1 MPCRDAGRFFFK
13 KGWQMSGSI
22 RILAPKAYV
31 SFADNIDTESLSRAF
46 PSAEDTDFVLFPGFC
61 DVHVHFR
68 EPGFSYKETI
78 YSGSR
83 AAARGGY
90 TAVCAMPNLDPV
102 PHSVDNIKI
111 EKSVIDRDAA
121 INVYP
126 YGSITVDEAGMELS
140 DMEGMRNLAVA
151 FSDDGHGVQDG
162 DVMREAMEKAVAQG
176 MLIAAHCEVN
186 ALLSGGYINEGSY
199 SAAHGHKGISSESE
213 WKEVERDIE
222 LSGETGCAL
231 HLCHISTKESVEMIR
246 QAKKRGI
253 NVTAETAP
261 HYLLLTE
268 DDLQEDGAW
277 KMNPPLRTKA
287 DRDALIEGIQDGT
300 IDVIATDHAPHT
312 AQEKAGGL
320 KDSAFGISGIETAFS
335 LCYTDLVKTGII
347 SLDRLMELLIS
358 NPRSR
363 FGIQLNRGDWCL
375 WDLSDEYRID
385 PKDFLSMGKST
396 PFSGKEV
403 YGRCLMTSCG
413 GNEVYRY
420 LK

>member
-13 KGWQMSGSI
+13 KGWQMSSI
-22 RILAPKAYV
+22 RIIAPKAYG
-31 SFADNIDTESLSRAF
+31 SFTDSIDTGSLSRAF
-46 PSAEDTDFVLFPGFC
+46 PSAETADFVLFPGFC

-68 EPGFSYKETI
+68 EPGFSYKETR

-90 TAVCAMPNLDPV
+90 TAVCTMPNLDPV
-102 PHSVDNIKI
+102 PDSEESISI
-111 EKSVIDRDAA
+111 EKFIIDRDAA

-126 YGSITVDEAGMELS
+126 YGSITVGEAGRELS
-140 DMEGMRNLAVA
+140 DMYGLRHLAVA

-162 DVMREAMEKAVAQG
+162 DVMMKAMEKAAALG
-176 MLIAAHCEVN
+176 TLIASHCEVN
-186 ALLSGGYINEGSY
+186 ALLNGGYINQGAY

-213 WKEVERDIE
+213 WKEVERNIE
-222 LSGETGCAL
+222 LSDKTGCAL
-231 HLCHISTKESVEMIR
+231 HLCHMSTKESVQMIR
-246 QAKKRGI
+246 QAKKQGI
-253 NVTAETAP
+253 DVTAETAP

-277 KMNPPLRTKA
+277 KMNPPLRTKK
-287 DRDALIEGIQDGT
+287 DREALIEGIRDGT
-300 IDVIATDHAPHT
+300 IDIIATDHAPHT
-312 AQEKAGGL
+312 AREKARGL
-320 KDSAFGISGIETAFS
+320 RDSAFGVSGIEIAFP
-335 LCYTDLVKTGII
+335 LCYTGLVKTGII
-347 SLDRLMELLIS
+347 SLDRLMELLIV

-363 FGIQLNRGDWCL
+363 FGIPLNRGDWCL
-375 WDLSDEYRID
+375 WDLADEYSID
-385 PKDFLSMGKST
+385 PGEFISMGKST
-396 PFSGKEV
+396 PFSGKKV